1 MPHQPKH
8 PLIAVLA
15 LALIEFACSLDWM
28 ALNAI
33 GGSIMRDLT
42 LSPASYA
49 LLVSAGS
56 VTAGISGFLVAGFID
71 RFERRLVTEIMVG
84 GLAVIALLTTQIDHY
99 WMLLALRAMAGMLGA
114 TAASQAYA
122 MVADLFEPERQAR
135 ANAFVIG
142 GFSVSLGLGI
152 PALVFIDAHFGWHSI
167 YYLISFLLLATLIL
181 VRTQIPVL
189 EAHPGPAPWLQLTRM
204 LQHRPHQRGLILMSV
219 VMGCGW
225 MLVPFI
231 APYFSYTLGM
241 APADIARFYLIAG
254 IAVVSTNF
262 AMSLLVEK
270 WTLQR
275 VLLGVIA
282 LAIPLQWLL
291 TNLTDAG
298 IVHATV
304 IAVCFYACSVSRW
317 SLCNQLMTDH
327 IMPGMRGGMMSL
339 SFALQECAGGL
350 MVTLGGTLMYMQ
362 DGKLLGYERLGLISI
377 GFNLILVY
385 LVVLLSKQPVLTDQ

>member
-1 MPHQPKH
+1 
-8 PLIAVLA
+8 
-15 LALIEFACSLDWM
+15 M

-362 DGKLLGYERLGLISI
+362 DGKLLGYERLGIISI
-377 GFNLILVY
+377 GFNLVLVY
-385 LVVLLSKQPVLTDQ
+385 LVVLLSKQPVLADQ